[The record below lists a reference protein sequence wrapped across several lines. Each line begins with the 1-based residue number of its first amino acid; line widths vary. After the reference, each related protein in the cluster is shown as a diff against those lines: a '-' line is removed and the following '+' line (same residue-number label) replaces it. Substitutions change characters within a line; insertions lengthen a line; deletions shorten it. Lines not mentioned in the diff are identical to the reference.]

1 MSGPVKQTGPT
12 EPRAE
17 IVIEPHFHY
26 GARVFLNQ
34 GGGIT
39 VEQRTDYSGEA
50 QLVFDLDEAVA
61 VAEALL
67 EVVRAAGPAGK
78 EAPSATA

>member
-1 MSGPVKQTGPT
+1 MSALAKHCGTT

-39 VEQRTDYSGEA
+39 VEQITDYSGEA

-67 EVVRAAGPAGK
+67 EAVRAAGPAGK